1 MYSSVADDTGSTV
14 ANVAESKLILREI
27 EEGGCALACG
37 ILRTVPQ
44 FAGGMPP
51 LTHGEASISVL
62 AARPIC
68 GHMNSS
74 TNAAPITSNGTR
86 HPEHIEIVG
95 VLREVKL
102 FSATDVPTAQD
113 AAR

>member
-1 MYSSVADDTGSTV
+1 MR
-14 ANVAESKLILREI
+14 LRSR
-27 EEGGCALACG
+27 ACD
-37 ILRTVPQ
+37 
-44 FAGGMPP
+44 
-51 LTHGEASISVL
+51 
-62 AARPIC
+62 
-68 GHMNSS
+68 
-74 TNAAPITSNGTR
+74 GTR